1 MSNRPL
7 ISIIDDDEAVREATK
22 GLMRAMGFL
31 AETFG
36 SAEDFL
42 KFDRMRNTACLIAD
56 VQMPQMSGLD
66 LHRRLLASGVFIPT
80 ILMTAYPDDGIRA
93 RALNAGVLCYLT
105 KPFSEEDLL
114 SCIDSAL
121 DRGEAGR
128 RRNDNSA

>member
-7 ISIIDDDEAVREATK
+7 ISIIDDDQAVREPNK
-22 GLMRAMGFL
+22 GMMRAMGYL
-31 AETFG
+31 AETIG

-80 ILMTAYPDDGIRA
+80 ILMTAYPDDGVRA
-93 RALNAGVLCYLT
+93 RALKAGVLCYLT
-105 KPFSEEDLL
+105 KPFTKEDLL